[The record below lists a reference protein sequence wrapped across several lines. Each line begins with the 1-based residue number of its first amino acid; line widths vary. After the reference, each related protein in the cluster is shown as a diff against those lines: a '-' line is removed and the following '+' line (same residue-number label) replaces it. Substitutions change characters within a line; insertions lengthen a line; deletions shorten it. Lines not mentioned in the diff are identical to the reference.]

1 MEVFLNMRLRQSFW
15 TAIIALTAVAAPL
28 AAHHSFA
35 AEYDGS
41 KQVTMSGKVTK
52 VEWMNPHAFFY
63 VDVKDE
69 KTGQVTNWAFEL
81 NSPNYLMRSGWTKSS
96 LKVDDLVTVQV
107 FCSDV
112 SLFDKWNGVYR
123 SYFKKDF
130 PARAFIGSG
139 KLLFDA
145 HFEMQ
150 GTAVK
155 GGEAALKKKLPEPEA
170 QHGN

>member
-1 MEVFLNMRLRQSFW
+1 MRLRQSFW

-96 LKVDDLVTVQV
+96 LKVDDIVTVQGAMSRDGNKQV
-107 FCSDV
+107 NASTVKLTATGKTLFAGSSDP
-112 SLFDKWNGVYR
+112 NAPR
-123 SYFKKDF
+123 
-130 PARAFIGSG
+130 
-139 KLLFDA
+139 
-145 HFEMQ
+145 
-150 GTAVK
+150 
-155 GGEAALKKKLPEPEA
+155 
-170 QHGN
+170 

>member
-15 TAIIALTAVAAPL
+15 AAIIVLTAAAAPL

-69 KTGQVTNWAFEL
+69 KTGQIANWAFEL
-81 NSPNYLMRSGWTKSS
+81 NSPNYLMRSGWTKNS
-96 LKVDDLVTVQV
+96 LKLDDLVTVQGALSRDGNKQV
-107 FCSDV
+107 NASTVKLSATGRVLFAGSSDP
-112 SLFDKWNGVYR
+112 NAPR
-123 SYFKKDF
+123 
-130 PARAFIGSG
+130 
-139 KLLFDA
+139 
-145 HFEMQ
+145 
-150 GTAVK
+150 
-155 GGEAALKKKLPEPEA
+155 
-170 QHGN
+170 

>member
-96 LKVDDLVTVQV
+96 LKVDDLVTVQGAMSRDGNKQV
-107 FCSDV
+107 NASTVKLTATGKVLFAGSSDP
-112 SLFDKWNGVYR
+112 NAPR
-123 SYFKKDF
+123 
-130 PARAFIGSG
+130 
-139 KLLFDA
+139 
-145 HFEMQ
+145 
-150 GTAVK
+150 
-155 GGEAALKKKLPEPEA
+155 
-170 QHGN
+170 